1 MNIRIFMA
9 PGLALLVNIL
19 LFALLPLF
27 VQRGFNKSDLET
39 IIPVNIIQ
47 FKRPK
52 PPPPEEEKEE
62 LPEKKKP
69 EKVIPTV
76 KLKLQ
81 KKVIPQRPEIETP
94 QLTFEI
100 NPRLTVGMPVSPPPK
115 EHAIFR
121 PKGSYIQ
128 GEVDQM
134 PMPIYKMKPIYPY
147 RARRL
152 NINGSVE
159 VKFLVDENGYVS
171 NIKIL
176 KSRPAGIFDKSVLK
190 ALPSW
195 KFSPGKVRGHAVST
209 WVVTTIEF
217 KMEGA

>member
-1 MNIRIFMA
+1 MNIRIFIA

-27 VQRGFNKSDLET
+27 AQRGLYESDLET
-39 IIPVNIIQ
+39 IIPINIIQ

-52 PPPPEEEKEE
+52 PLPPEEEKKE

-76 KLKLQ
+76 KLMVQ
-81 KKVIPQRPEIETP
+81 KRLIPQRPEIETP

-100 NPRLTVGMPVSPPPK
+100 NPRLTVGMPVAPPPK
-115 EHAIFR
+115 EPTIFR
-121 PKGSYIQ
+121 PKDSYPQ

-134 PMPIYKMKPIYPY
+134 PMPMFKMKPIYPY
-147 RARRL
+147 RAKRL
-152 NINGSVE
+152 NISGAVE
-159 VKFLVDENGYVS
+159 VKFLVDTNGYVS

-176 KSRPAGIFDKSVLK
+176 NSYPPGIFDKSVLK

-195 KFSPGKVRGHAVST
+195 KFSPGKVREHPVST
-209 WVVTTIEF
+209 WVITTIEF